1 MTLAAR
7 SNAEAHLYM
16 ELNPCQRCGEIEFAP
31 GCSVRDADGT
41 LVARYAGPCPGCGTA
56 REFTFRLPAGGYPG
70 AAVDDRSSGDPSFGG
85 TEPSQ
90 LIDAGEWIW
99 VAETIAR
106 SIPGHAGL
114 PDTQRARAG
123 FDLRTAAAA
132 IDEAIKFVPPGAD
145 AVPAEALCS
154 ERGRDLYRA
163 DPRRFRRRRLEAVRQ
178 AYRNL
183 AASVLS

>member
-16 ELNPCQRCGEIEFAP
+16 ELHPCQRCGEIEFAP
-31 GCSVRDADGT
+31 GCSVLDADGT
-41 LVARYAGPCPGCGTA
+41 PVARYAGPCPGCGAA
-56 REFTFRLPAGGYPG
+56 REFAFRLPAGGDPG
-70 AAVDDRSSGDPSFGG
+70 AAADDDPSFGG

-99 VAETIAR
+99 VAETIAQ
-106 SIPGHAGL
+106 SIPGHAEL
-114 PDTQRARAG
+114 PDTHRARAG

-132 IDEAIKFVPPGAD
+132 IDEAIKFVPPGGD
-145 AVPAEALCS
+145 AVPAEALWT

-163 DPRRFRRRRLEAVRQ
+163 GPQRFRRRRLEAARQ
-178 AYRNL
+178 AYRSL